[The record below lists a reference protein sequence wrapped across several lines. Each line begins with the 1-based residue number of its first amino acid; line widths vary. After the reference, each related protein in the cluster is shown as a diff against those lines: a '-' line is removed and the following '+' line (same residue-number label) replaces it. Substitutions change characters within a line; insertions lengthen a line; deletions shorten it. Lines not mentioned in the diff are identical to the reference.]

1 MKIVIIGQGGHSKV
15 INDIISLSNEHEIIG
30 YLDDKYEDF
39 SITNKGI
46 RGPISAA
53 FKAIEYNKKIN
64 FVIGI
69 GNNKKR
75 KEIFEYLE
83 LPLEL
88 FATLIHQSAIIS
100 PNVKIGK
107 GTVIMANTIINSD
120 AYIGHHSII
129 NSGSIIEHDNRIGDF
144 VHVSPNATL
153 TGNVK
158 IDKGVHIGA
167 GTTIIP
173 GIQVGESTIIGA
185 GATVTKNIPANCIAV
200 GVPAKIISSNTVKK
214 VGV

>member
-15 INDIISLSNEHEIIG
+15 IHDIITLSNEHEVIG
-30 YLDDKYEDF
+30 YLDDKYKNF

-53 FKAIEYNKKIN
+53 YKAIEYNEKIN
-64 FVIGI
+64 FIIGI
-69 GNNKKR
+69 GDNKTR
-75 KEIFEYLE
+75 KKIFEFLE
-83 LPLEL
+83 FPMEL
-88 FATLIHQSAIIS
+88 FATLIHPSAILS
-100 PNVKIGK
+100 PSVKIGK
-107 GTVIMANTIINSD
+107 GTVIMANTIINTD
-120 AYIGHHSII
+120 ACIGHHTII
-129 NSGSIIEHDNRIGDF
+129 NSGSIIEHDNNIGNF

-158 IDKGVHIGA
+158 IDNGVHIGA

-173 GIQVGESTIIGA
+173 GVHVGEFTIIGA
-185 GATVTKNIPANCIAV
+185 GATVTKNIPSNCTAV
-200 GVPAKIISSNTVKK
+200 GVPAKIINSYVVKK